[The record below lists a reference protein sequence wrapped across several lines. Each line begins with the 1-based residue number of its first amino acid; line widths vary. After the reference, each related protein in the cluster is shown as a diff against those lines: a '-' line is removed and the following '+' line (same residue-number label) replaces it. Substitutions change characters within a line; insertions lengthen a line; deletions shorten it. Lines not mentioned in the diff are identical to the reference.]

1 MTTQVPNTIV
11 NPTTRYFNNIYNP
24 VVGISQNVNDAIYSY
39 FEQYTQNKESAKILT
54 QVVISTAQAQ
64 NIDPLIILADFQKLP
79 DNELNAYLS
88 LFLNLNR
95 VPTSLLGVKLPPVT
109 NPYISRTILF

>member
-1 MTTQVPNTIV
+1 MTQLTNTNL
-11 NPTTRYFNNIYNP
+11 NPTTRYFNNVYDP
-24 VVGISQNVNDAIYSY
+24 VQGISQNINDAIYSY
-39 FEQYTQNKESAKILT
+39 FEQYTGNKESAKVLT

-64 NIDPLIILADFQKLP
+64 NLDPLAVLTDFQKLN
-79 DNELNAYLS
+79 DNELDAYLA

-109 NPYISRTILF
+109 NAYISRTILF

>member
-1 MTTQVPNTIV
+1 MTQVPNTTV
-11 NPTTRYFNNIYNP
+11 NATTRYFNNIYNP
-24 VVGISQNVNDAIYSY
+24 VIGISQNINDAIYSY
-39 FEQYTQNKESAKILT
+39 FEQYTGNKESAKILT

-64 NIDPLIILADFQKLP
+64 NLDPLQVLKDFQNLSN
-79 DNELNAYLS
+79 NELNAYLA

-109 NPYISRTILF
+109 NAYISRTILF

>member
-1 MTTQVPNTIV
+1 MTQLTNTMV

-24 VVGISQNVNDAIYSY
+24 EVGISQNLNDAIYSY
-39 FEQYTQNKESAKILT
+39 FEQYTGNKETAKVLT
-54 QVVISTAQAQ
+54 QVVINTAQAQ
-64 NIDPLIILADFQKLP
+64 NLDPLVVLTDFQNLTE
-79 DNELNAYLS
+79 NELDAYLA

-109 NPYISRTILF
+109 NAYISRSILF